1 MRIGEHINLTKY
13 LIETY
18 NKSIGHY
25 RLLWIKGNLYIL
37 ATFVS
42 KEQLED
48 AKRLDQYKVSD
59 LEIEPWKTEKE
70 MPFKKT
76 RKDLLNPMANIKF
89 ERNVAYKDADEMLKT
104 IGVSSEEQNYQSVCE
119 APASAMENDD
129 LTTHAAIQREAGP
142 WAAQN
147 VQACA
152 AAPPPLESARR
163 RQRT

>member
-1 MRIGEHINLTKY
+1 MRIGKHINLTKY

-104 IGVSSEEQNYQSVCE
+104 IGVSSEEQNYHVVQE
-119 APASAMENDD
+119 KEDRKDPQTDIENSKKINEVTSDD
-129 LTTHAAIQREAGP
+129 IPKLVEILILILQEMNRIEY
-142 WAAQN
+142 
-147 VQACA
+147 
-152 AAPPPLESARR
+152 
-163 RQRT
+163 RTNA